1 MCDELLE
8 TRHVKKMSGEKLLS
22 SLIFTVEHAHTKT
35 NIFTETQNQ
44 KTKETLIQIYLH
56 VNTDTEQ

>member
-1 MCDELLE
+1 
-8 TRHVKKMSGEKLLS
+8 MSGEKLLS
-22 SLIFTVEHAHTKT
+22 SLIFTVEHAKT

-56 VNTDTEQ
+56 ANTDTEQ